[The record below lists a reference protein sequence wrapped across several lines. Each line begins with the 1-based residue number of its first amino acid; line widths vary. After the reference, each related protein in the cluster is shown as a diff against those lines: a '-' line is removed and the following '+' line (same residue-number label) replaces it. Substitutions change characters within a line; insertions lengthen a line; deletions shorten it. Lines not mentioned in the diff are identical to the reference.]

1 MFWMVLLV
9 LVVGF
14 VFFNLGV
21 LTVWFGILEAV
32 GKALFVVSGAFL
44 VYIVWKRIA
53 RRRHP
58 EWERLEPR
66 R

>member
-44 VYIVWKRIA
+44 VYMVWKWIA
-53 RRRHP
+53 RRPHP
-58 EWERLEPR
+58 EVGRLEQR

>member
-9 LVVGF
+9 LVMGF
-14 VFFNLGV
+14 VFFKLGV
-21 LTVWFGILEAV
+21 LTVWFGVLEAV
-32 GKALFVVSGAFL
+32 GKVLFVVSGAFL
-44 VYIVWKRIA
+44 VYILWRWIA

-58 EWERLEPR
+58 EVGRLEPR